1 MREVKEICS
10 CECESCMSGD
20 CEKCDCPSCDC
31 DGCDCLKKFEP
42 GYDSSDSGL

>member
-10 CECESCMSGD
+10 CECEACLGGD

-42 GYDSSDSGL
+42 GYDSSEAGL